1 MASRPIRDI
10 SDYPRPWFYR
20 PEIYYGLIIFPPVWS
35 ILTLRSPWHKGEGF
49 FGIFIGGLAWFF
61 LIASVVFVVKWMQAD
76 DEGHRQ
82 VTNLFLFVPG
92 VLLTLLTQ
100 VQWAAHR
107 AHHGPP
113 PTEDEDEQPATATLA
128 KPPDV
133 AVPDDQDDDID
144 GGDGDV
150 PGGNGEAPPE
160 TAPAETGPPGGYA
173 PRRRR
178 RRRRRP
184 ISRSS
189 DSAPLC

>member
-1 MASRPIRDI
+1 MASRHIRDI
-10 SDYPRPWFYR
+10 SEYPRPWFYR

-61 LIASVVFVVKWMQAD
+61 LIAGVVLSVRWVQ
-76 DEGHRQ
+76 EGG
-82 VTNLFLFVPG
+82 VLNLFIFVPG

-100 VQWAAHR
+100 VQWQAHR

-113 PTEDEDEQPATATLA
+113 PTEEQEEEPPATQAPA
-128 KPPDV
+128 
-133 AVPDDQDDDID
+133 AVSPESD
-144 GGDGDV
+144 GEGDGLAA
-150 PGGNGEAPPE
+150 GEE
-160 TAPAETGPPGGYA
+160 GDSPASDSPVDYA

>member
-10 SDYPRPWFYR
+10 SEYPRPWFYR

-61 LIASVVFVVKWMQAD
+61 LIAGVVLSVRWVQ
-76 DEGHRQ
+76 EGG
-82 VTNLFLFVPG
+82 VLNLFIFVPG

-113 PTEDEDEQPATATLA
+113 PTEEDQEPHAA
-128 KPPDV
+128 PV
-133 AVPDDQDDDID
+133 AVQPEPEAGDESSP
-144 GGDGDV
+144 GDGND
-150 PGGNGEAPPE
+150 
-160 TAPAETGPPGGYA
+160 TAASDSPVDYA

>member
-1 MASRPIRDI
+1 MASRHIRDV
-10 SDYPRPWFYR
+10 SEYPRPWFYR

-49 FGIFIGGLAWFF
+49 IGIFIGGLAWFF
-61 LIASVVFVVKWMQAD
+61 LIAGVVLSVRWVQ
-76 DEGHRQ
+76 EGG
-82 VTNLFLFVPG
+82 VLNLFIFVPG

-100 VQWAAHR
+100 VQWQAHR

-113 PTEDEDEQPATATLA
+113 PTEEQEEEPQATRASA
-128 KPPDV
+128 RR
-133 AVPDDQDDDID
+133 PDDPDS
-144 GGDGDV
+144 G
-150 PGGNGEAPPE
+150 GGNGDAPDGE
-160 TAPAETGPPGGYA
+160 EGGTPAADSPVNYA

>member
-10 SDYPRPWFYR
+10 SEYPRPWFYR

-61 LIASVVFVVKWMQAD
+61 MIAAVVLSVRWVQ
-76 DEGHRQ
+76 EGG
-82 VTNLFLFVPG
+82 VLNLFVFVPG

-113 PTEDEDEQPATATLA
+113 PTEEQDEQPAAAAPERTDATG
-128 KPPDV
+128 PDRQ
-133 AVPDDQDDDID
+133 DGSDQDDDTT
-144 GGDGDV
+144 
-150 PGGNGEAPPE
+150 GGNGEVAPESSQPD
-160 TAPAETGPPGGYA
+160 AGPAGGYA

>member
-1 MASRPIRDI
+1 MAFRPARDI
-10 SDYPRPWFYR
+10 SEYPRPWFYR

-61 LIASVVFVVKWMQAD
+61 LIAGVVLSVRWVQ
-76 DEGHRQ
+76 EGG
-82 VTNLFLFVPG
+82 VLNLFIFVPG

-100 VQWAAHR
+100 VQWQAHR

-113 PTEDEDEQPATATLA
+113 PTEEQVEQDERPAAVATASGEQETA
-128 KPPDV
+128 TGDDDEPQPPPDY
-133 AVPDDQDDDID
+133 
-144 GGDGDV
+144 
-150 PGGNGEAPPE
+150 
-160 TAPAETGPPGGYA
+160 T

>member
-1 MASRPIRDI
+1 MASRHIRDV
-10 SDYPRPWFYR
+10 SEYPRPWFYR

-49 FGIFIGGLAWFF
+49 IGIFIGGLAWFF
-61 LIASVVFVVKWMQAD
+61 LIAGVVLSVRWVQ
-76 DEGHRQ
+76 EGG
-82 VTNLFLFVPG
+82 VLNLFIFVPG

-100 VQWAAHR
+100 VQWQAHL

-113 PTEDEDEQPATATLA
+113 PTEDQEEEPPATRA
-128 KPPDV
+128 PV
-133 AVPDDQDDDID
+133 AAPSESD
-144 GGDGDV
+144 GKGDGQAARNE
-150 PGGNGEAPPE
+150 GG
-160 TAPAETGPPGGYA
+160 TPAADSPVNYA